1 MMQKNLHPAAREPSW
16 INYWGWGSGD
26 MLGAGAQAVIT
37 GWLFY
42 FFTTFCGLSAVEA
55 GLILGL
61 PRLLEAITCPL
72 IGYVSDNLRHTWVG
86 RRIGRR
92 KLFLLIT
99 IPLLPSFAL
108 IFRTGHSFSYYL
120 LCFVFFELLYTMFLI
135 PWETLAAEMTKDYK
149 AKARFAGARMIV
161 AQSSAILASYLPTL
175 LISRFG
181 GKDSPDTF
189 FWMAAIFGVIFSV
202 VVLIV
207 VLTTWERP
215 YGSREQAVLSQT
227 YGGVSL
233 KAALNLPAKVFG
245 DLFSTLKIRA
255 FRQHLALYLGG
266 YLSQDIFNTAF
277 PIFVAT
283 VLMGATL
290 VISQLMTVMYVA
302 QLISVMVAIQ
312 IVIRT
317 GPVLAYRIAISLFG
331 AALLLYLGFYLMR
344 PAGFDVSLK
353 ALGDSIF
360 TALNPARAGFSAG
373 LVFWLFAP
381 IVLAGLGRG
390 TLNFV
395 PWSVYNYLPDID
407 EAVTGQR
414 REGIFAGVMTLVRKM
429 AQSAAIIASGWVID
443 LGGYVSPKTRPGEL
457 ITQAPEAIQTIA
469 GLMVGGPLL
478 CMGLG
483 LVAAW
488 SFRLNARTHAVLVH
502 EVERLRAGATDA
514 ETPGNRQ
521 IVEDLTGWPYDRLW
535 GRGSGA
541 TPDSTLPVPDR
552 SPSNARP

>member
-1 MMQKNLHPAAREPSW
+1 MKNLHPAAREPNW

-86 RRIGRR
+86 RKIGRR

-108 IFRTGHSFSYYL
+108 IFRTGHSFTYYL
-120 LCFVFFELLYTMFLI
+120 LAFIFFELLYTMFLI

-175 LISRFG
+175 LISQFG

-189 FWMAAIFGVIFSV
+189 FWMAAIFGAIFSV
-202 VVLIV
+202 VVTLV

-215 YGSREQAVLSQT
+215 YGTREQAVMSQT
-227 YGGVSL
+227 FGGVKFFILWGIPL
-233 KAALNLPAKVFG
+233 KMFR

-255 FRQHLALYLGG
+255 FRQHLSIYLGG

-277 PIFVAT
+277 PIFVTT

-302 QLISVMVAIQ
+302 QLVSVMVAIQ

-317 GPVLAYRIAISLFG
+317 GPVLAYRLATALFG
-331 AALLLYLGFYLMR
+331 AALLLYLGFFLAR
-344 PAGFDVSLK
+344 PEGFEAGFK
-353 ALGDSIF
+353 ALGTNLF
-360 TALNPARAGFSAG
+360 TALDPTRPGFNLG
-373 LVFWLFAP
+373 LIFWVFVP
-381 IVLAGLGRG
+381 ILLAGLGRG

-429 AQSAAIIASGWVID
+429 AQSAAIIATGWIID
-443 LGGYVSPKTRPGEL
+443 LGGYISPKSRPGEV
-457 ITQAPEAIQTIA
+457 IVQTPEAIQTITA
-469 GLMVGGPLL
+469 LMVGGPLL
-478 CMGLG
+478 MMVLG
-483 LVAAW
+483 MVVSW
-488 SFRLNARTHAVLVH
+488 RFRLNASTHAVLVH
-502 EVERLRAGATDA
+502 EVERLRNGATEA
-514 ETPGNRQ
+514 ETAENGR
-521 IVEDLTGWPYDRLW
+521 IVEDLTGWPYNRLW
-535 GRGSGA
+535 GRGSGNA
-541 TPDSTLPVPDR
+541 PASELPHAQPV
-552 SPSNARP
+552 RP

>member
-1 MMQKNLHPAAREPSW
+1 MTTRNLHPAAKEPTW

-42 FFTTFCGLSAVEA
+42 FFTTFCGLSAVDA

-86 RRIGRR
+86 RKIGRR

-108 IFRTGHSFSYYL
+108 IFRTGHTFTYYL
-120 LCFVFFELLYTMFLI
+120 LAFIFFELLYTMFLI

-149 AKARFAGARMIV
+149 RKAKFAGARMIV

-175 LISRFG
+175 LISQFG

-189 FWMAAIFGVIFSV
+189 FWMAAIFGCIFSV
-202 VVLIV
+202 VVTIV

-215 YGSREQAVLSQT
+215 YGTREQAVMSQT
-227 YGGVSL
+227 YGGVTL
-233 KAALNLPAKVFG
+233 KAALALPVKMFG

-255 FRQHLALYLGG
+255 FRQHLSIYLGG

-317 GPVLAYRIAISLFG
+317 GPVLAYRLAISLFG
-331 AALLLYLGFYLMR
+331 AALLLYLGFFLVR
-344 PAGFDVSLK
+344 PEGFDAGFK
-353 ALGDSIF
+353 ALGTNLF
-360 TALNPARAGFSAG
+360 TALNPASGSFS
-373 LVFWLFAP
+373 LVFWIFAP

-429 AQSAAIIASGWVID
+429 AQSAAIIASGWIID
-443 LGGYVSPKTRPGEL
+443 LGGYISPKSRPGEV
-457 ITQAPEAIQTIA
+457 IVQSPEAIQTIT

-478 CMGLG
+478 MMLFGLI
-483 LVAAW
+483 ASW
-488 SFRLNARTHAVLVH
+488 TFRLNASTHAVLVN
-502 EVERLRAGATDA
+502 EVERLRSGATEA
-514 ETPGNRQ
+514 ETDDSRR

-535 GRGSGA
+535 GRGSGHA
-541 TPDSTLPVPDR
+541 ADSSLQPLQ
-552 SPSNARP
+552 ARP

>member
-1 MMQKNLHPAAREPSW
+1 MNPPRNLHPAAKEPTW

-86 RRIGRR
+86 RKIGRR

-108 IFRTGHSFSYYL
+108 IFRTGHTFTYYL
-120 LCFVFFELLYTMFLI
+120 LVFIFFELLYTMFLI

-149 AKARFAGARMIV
+149 EKAKFAGARMIV
-161 AQSSAILASYLPTL
+161 AQSSAILASYLPTV
-175 LISRFG
+175 LISQFG

-189 FWMAAIFGVIFSV
+189 FWMAAIFGCIFSIV
-202 VVLIV
+202 VTIV

-215 YGSREQAVLSQT
+215 YGPREQAVLSQT
-227 YGGVSL
+227 YGGVSA
-233 KAALNLPAKVFG
+233 KAALLIPVKMFR

-255 FRQHLALYLGG
+255 FRQHLSIYLGG
-266 YLSQDIFNTAF
+266 YLSQDVFNTAF

-312 IVIRT
+312 IVIKT
-317 GPVLAYRIAISLFG
+317 GPVLAYRIAISMFG
-331 AALLLYLGFYLMR
+331 AALLLYFGFYAAR
-344 PAGFDVSLK
+344 PEGFQAGFQ
-353 ALGDSIF
+353 ALG
-360 TALNPARAGFSAG
+360 TNLFSAFDPTRSEFSPA
-373 LVFWLFAP
+373 LLFWIFAP
-381 IVLAGLGRG
+381 IILAGLGRG

-414 REGIFAGVMTLVRKM
+414 REGIFAGVMTLVRKV
-429 AQSAAIIASGWVID
+429 AQSGAIIATGWIID
-443 LGGYVSPKTRPGEL
+443 LGGYISPKTRPGEV
-457 ITQAPEAIQTIA
+457 IVQSPEAIQTITL
-469 GLMVGGPLL
+469 LMVGGPLL
-478 CMGLG
+478 MMIFG

-488 SFRLNARTHAVLVH
+488 NFRLNAKTHAVLVH
-502 EVERLRAGATDA
+502 EVERLRNGATEA
-514 ETPGNRQ
+514 ETEENRKV
-521 IVEDLTGWPYDRLW
+521 VEDLTGWPYDRLW
-535 GRGSGA
+535 GRGSGHA
-541 TPDSTLPVPDR
+541 DSSLQPLQ
-552 SPSNARP
+552 ARP

>member
-1 MMQKNLHPAAREPSW
+1 MTPLRNLHPAARQPTW

-42 FFTTFCGLSAVEA
+42 FFTTFCGLSAAEA
-55 GLILGL
+55 GMVLGL
-61 PRLLEAITCPL
+61 PRLIEAVTCPL

-86 RRIGRR
+86 RKIGRR

-108 IFRTGHSFSYYL
+108 VFRTGHSFYYYL
-120 LCFVFFELLYTMFLI
+120 LAFIFFELLYTMFLI

-149 AKARFAGARMIV
+149 EKAKFAGARMIV

-175 LISRFG
+175 LINQFG

-189 FWMAAIFGVIFSV
+189 FWMAAIFGVIFSIV
-202 VVLIV
+202 VTIV
-207 VLTTWERP
+207 VLTSWERP
-215 YGSREQAVLSQT
+215 YGPREQAVLSQT

-233 KAALNLPAKVFG
+233 KAALLIPVKMFR

-255 FRQHLALYLGG
+255 FRQHLSIYLGG
-266 YLSQDIFNTAF
+266 YLSQDIFNSAF
-277 PIFVAT
+277 AFFVAT

-317 GPVLAYRIAISLFG
+317 GPVLAYRLAGSLFG
-331 AALLLYLGFYLMR
+331 VALLLYFVFYLAR
-344 PAGFDVSLK
+344 PAGFAASFN
-353 ALGDSIF
+353 ALGTNLF
-360 TALNPARAGFSAG
+360 GALDPTRPGFSVS
-373 LVFWLFAP
+373 LVFWLFVP

-395 PWSVYNYLPDID
+395 PWSVYNYLPDVD

-414 REGIFAGVMTLVRKM
+414 REGIFAGVMTLVRKL
-429 AQSAAIIASGWVID
+429 AQSAAIMASGWIID
-443 LGGYVSPKTRPGEL
+443 WGGYIKTKPGEVVVQ
-457 ITQAPEAIQTIA
+457 TPEAVQTVTL
-469 GLMVGGPLL
+469 LMIGGPLL
-478 CMGLG
+478 MLLLG
-483 LVAAW
+483 ALASW
-488 SFRLNARTHAVLVH
+488 KFRLNASTHAVLLH
-502 EVERLRAGATDA
+502 EVERLRHGATEA
-514 ETPGNRQ
+514 ESDENRQ
-521 IVEDLTGWPYDRLW
+521 IVEDLTGWSYDQLW
-535 GRGSGA
+535 GHA
-541 TPDSTLPVPDR
+541 ADSTLHVTPN
-552 SPSNARP
+552 SPARP

>member
-1 MMQKNLHPAAREPSW
+1 MITKNLHPAAKEPTW
-16 INYWGWGSGD
+16 VNYWGWGSGD

-86 RRIGRR
+86 RKIGRR
-92 KLFLLIT
+92 KVFLLIT

-108 IFRTGHSFSYYL
+108 IFRTGHTFTYYL
-120 LCFVFFELLYTMFLI
+120 LAFVFFELLYTMFLI

-175 LISRFG
+175 LISQFG

-189 FWMAAIFGVIFSV
+189 FWMAAIFGGIFSL

-215 YGSREQAVLSQT
+215 YGTREQAVMSQT
-227 YGGVSL
+227 YGGV
-233 KAALNLPAKVFG
+233 ALSVVLMIPVKMFR

-255 FRQHLALYLGG
+255 FRQHLSIYLGG

-277 PIFVAT
+277 PIFVTT

-317 GPVLAYRIAISLFG
+317 GPVLAYRLAISLFG
-331 AALLLYLGFYLMR
+331 AALLLYLGFYLVR
-344 PAGFDVSLK
+344 PEGFAAGFH
-353 ALGDSIF
+353 ALGSNLF
-360 TALNPARAGFSAG
+360 TALDPTRDGFSPG
-373 LVFWLFAP
+373 LVFWTFVP
-381 IVLAGLGRG
+381 ILLAGLGRG

-414 REGIFAGVMTLVRKM
+414 REGIFAGVMTLVRKV
-429 AQSAAIIASGWVID
+429 AQSAAIIASGWIID
-443 LGGYVSPKTRPGEL
+443 LGGYISPKSRPGEV
-457 ITQAPEAIQTIA
+457 IVQSPEAITTITA
-469 GLMVGGPLL
+469 LMVGGPLL
-478 CMGLG
+478 MMVLG
-483 LVAAW
+483 MLASW
-488 SFRLNARTHAVLVH
+488 RFRLNASTHAVLVN
-502 EVERLRAGATDA
+502 EVERLRHGATEA
-514 ETPGNRQ
+514 ESPESQR
-521 IVEDLTGWPYDRLW
+521 IVEDLTGWPYERLW
-535 GRGSGA
+535 GRAPGGTAISE
-541 TPDSTLPVPDR
+541 LPPV
-552 SPSNARP
+552 SQART

>member
-1 MMQKNLHPAAREPSW
+1 MITKNLHPAAKEPTW

-86 RRIGRR
+86 RKIGRR
-92 KLFLLIT
+92 KVFLLIT

-108 IFRTGHSFSYYL
+108 VFRTGHTFTYYL
-120 LCFVFFELLYTMFLI
+120 LAFVFFELLYTMFLI

-149 AKARFAGARMIV
+149 AKAKFAGARMIV

-175 LISRFG
+175 LISQFG

-189 FWMAAIFGVIFSV
+189 FWMAAIFGGIFSL

-215 YGSREQAVLSQT
+215 YGTREQAVLSQT

-233 KAALNLPAKVFG
+233 RAALLLPVKMFR

-255 FRQHLALYLGG
+255 FRQHLSIYLGG

-317 GPVLAYRIAISLFG
+317 GPVLAYRLASGLFG
-331 AALLLYLGFYLMR
+331 AALLLYLGFYLVR
-344 PAGFDVSLK
+344 PEGFAAGFQ
-353 ALGDSIF
+353 ALGANLFS
-360 TALNPARAGFSAG
+360 ALNPTQAGFSAS
-373 LVFWLFAP
+373 LVFWTFVP

-414 REGIFAGVMTLVRKM
+414 REGIFAGVMTLVRKV
-429 AQSAAIIASGWVID
+429 AQSVAIIASGWVIE
-443 LGGYVSPKTRPGEL
+443 LGGYISPKSRPGEL
-457 ITQAPEAIQTIA
+457 IVQTPEAIQTIA
-469 GLMVGGPLL
+469 LLMVGGPLL
-478 CMGLG
+478 MMVLG
-483 LVAAW
+483 MLASW
-488 SFRLNARTHAVLVH
+488 RFRLNASTHAVLVH
-502 EVERLRAGATDA
+502 EVERLRRGATEA
-514 ETPGNRQ
+514 ESDENRR
-521 IVEDLTGWPYDRLW
+521 IVEDLTGWPYERLW
-535 GRGSGA
+535 GRSPGA
-541 TPDSTLPVPDR
+541 TPISELPPFQQ
-552 SPSNARP
+552 ARP

>member
-1 MMQKNLHPAAREPSW
+1 MNPPPRNLHPAAKEPTW

-42 FFTTFCGLSAVEA
+42 FFTTFCGLTATEA

-86 RRIGRR
+86 HKIGRR

-108 IFRTGHSFSYYL
+108 IFRTGHSFTYYL
-120 LCFVFFELLYTMFLI
+120 LCFIFFELLYTMFLI

-149 AKARFAGARMIV
+149 AKAKFAGARMIV

-175 LISRFG
+175 LINQFG

-202 VVLIV
+202 VVTLV
-207 VLTTWERP
+207 VLTSWERP
-215 YGSREQAVLSQT
+215 YGPREQAVLSQT
-227 YGGVSL
+227 YAGFNL
-233 KAALNLPAKVFG
+233 KAALLIPVKMFR

-255 FRQHLALYLGG
+255 FRQHLSIYLGG
-266 YLSQDIFNTAF
+266 YLSQDIFNSAF
-277 PIFVAT
+277 AFFVAT

-302 QLISVMVAIQ
+302 QLVSVMVAIH

-317 GPVLAYRIAISLFG
+317 GPVLAYRLAGSLFG
-331 AALLLYLGFYLMR
+331 VALLLYLGFYLAR
-344 PAGFDVSLK
+344 PEGFAAGFN
-353 ALGDSIF
+353 ALGTNLF
-360 TALNPARAGFSAG
+360 GALDPTRDGFSPS
-373 LVFWLFAP
+373 LVFWLFVP

-395 PWSVYNYLPDID
+395 PWSVYNYLPDVD

-414 REGIFAGVMTLVRKM
+414 REGIFAGVMTLVRKL
-429 AQSAAIIASGWVID
+429 AQSAAIMASGWIID
-443 LGGYVSPKTRPGEL
+443 WGGYIKSRPGEVVVQ
-457 ITQAPEAIQTIA
+457 TPEAVQTVTL
-469 GLMVGGPLL
+469 LMVGGPLL
-478 CMGLG
+478 MLLLG
-483 LVAAW
+483 ALASW
-488 SFRLNARTHAVLVH
+488 RFRLNASTHAVLVH
-502 EVERLRAGATDA
+502 EVERLRHGATEA
-514 ETPGNRQ
+514 ENDENRR

-535 GRGSGA
+535 GRGSGHA
-541 TPDSTLPVPDR
+541 ADSALPTPPNSPV
-552 SPSNARP
+552 RP

>member
-1 MMQKNLHPAAREPSW
+1 MITKNLHPAAKEPTW
-16 INYWGWGSGD
+16 INFWGWGSGD

-86 RRIGRR
+86 RKIGRR

-108 IFRTGHSFSYYL
+108 IFRTGQTFTYYL
-120 LCFVFFELLYTMFLI
+120 VTFIFFELLYTMFLI

-149 AKARFAGARMIV
+149 RKAKFAGARMII

-202 VVLIV
+202 VVTIV

-215 YGSREQAVLSQT
+215 YGTREQAVMSQT

-233 KAALNLPAKVFG
+233 KAALALPVKMFG

-255 FRQHLALYLGG
+255 FRQHLSIYLGG

-277 PIFVAT
+277 PIFVTT

-317 GPVLAYRIAISLFG
+317 GPVLAYRLAISLFG
-331 AALLLYLGFYLMR
+331 AALLLYFAFYLTR
-344 PAGFDVSLK
+344 PEGFAEGFR
-353 ALGDSIF
+353 ALGANLFS
-360 TALNPARAGFSAG
+360 ALNPASDTFSLSLA
-373 LVFWLFAP
+373 FWLFLP

-395 PWSVYNYLPDID
+395 PWSIYNYLPDID

-414 REGIFAGVMTLVRKM
+414 REGIFAGVMTLVRKV
-429 AQSAAIIASGWVID
+429 AQSGAIIATGWIID
-443 LGGYVSPKTRPGEL
+443 LGGYISPKTRPGEV
-457 ITQAPEAIQTIA
+457 IVQSPEAIQTIT
-469 GLMVGGPLL
+469 LLLVGGPLL
-478 CMGLG
+478 MMVLG
-483 LVAAW
+483 MLASW
-488 SFRLNARTHAVLVH
+488 RFRLNASTHAVLVH
-502 EVERLRAGATDA
+502 EVERLRSGATEA
-514 ETPGNRQ
+514 ESAENQR

-535 GRGSGA
+535 GRGSGHA
-541 TPDSTLPVPDR
+541 ADSSLQPLQSR
-552 SPSNARP
+552 S

>member
-1 MMQKNLHPAAREPSW
+1 MITKNLHPAARQPTW

-42 FFTTFCGLSAVEA
+42 FFTTFCGLSAAEA
-55 GLILGL
+55 GLVLGL
-61 PRLLEAITCPL
+61 PRLIEAITCPL

-86 RRIGRR
+86 RKIGRR

-108 IFRTGHSFSYYL
+108 IFRTGHTFYYYL
-120 LCFVFFELLYTMFLI
+120 LVFIFFELLYTMFLI

-149 AKARFAGARMIV
+149 EKAKFAGARMIV

-175 LISRFG
+175 LINQFG

-189 FWMAAIFGVIFSV
+189 FWMAAIFGGIFSLV
-202 VVLIV
+202 VTIV
-207 VLTTWERP
+207 VLTSWERP
-215 YGSREQAVLSQT
+215 YGPRELAVLSQT

-233 KAALNLPAKVFG
+233 KAVLNIPVKMFR

-255 FRQHLALYLGG
+255 FRQHLSIYLGG
-266 YLSQDIFNTAF
+266 YLSQDIFNSAF
-277 PIFVAT
+277 AFFVAT

-317 GPVLAYRIAISLFG
+317 GPVLAYRLAGSLFG
-331 AALLLYLGFYLMR
+331 AALLLYLAFYLVR
-344 PAGFDVSLK
+344 PEGFAASFH
-353 ALGDSIF
+353 ALGTNLF
-360 TALNPARAGFSAG
+360 GALNPAGEHFSLS
-373 LVFWLFAP
+373 LVFWLFVP

-395 PWSVYNYLPDID
+395 PWSVYNYLPDVD

-414 REGIFAGVMTLVRKM
+414 REGIFAGVMTLVRKL
-429 AQSAAIIASGWVID
+429 AQSAAIMASGWIID
-443 LGGYVSPKTRPGEL
+443 LGGYIKTKPGEVVVQ
-457 ITQAPEAIQTIA
+457 TPEAIQTVTL
-469 GLMVGGPLL
+469 LMVGGPLL
-478 CMGLG
+478 MLVLG
-483 LVAAW
+483 ALASW
-488 SFRLNARTHAVLVH
+488 KFRLNASTHAVLVH
-502 EVERLRAGATDA
+502 EVERLRNGATEA
-514 ETPGNRQ
+514 ESDENRR
-521 IVEDLTGWPYDRLW
+521 IVEDLTGWRYEQLW
-535 GRGSGA
+535 GRASGHA
-541 TPDSTLPVPDR
+541 ADSTLSPLPQR
-552 SPSNARP
+552 S